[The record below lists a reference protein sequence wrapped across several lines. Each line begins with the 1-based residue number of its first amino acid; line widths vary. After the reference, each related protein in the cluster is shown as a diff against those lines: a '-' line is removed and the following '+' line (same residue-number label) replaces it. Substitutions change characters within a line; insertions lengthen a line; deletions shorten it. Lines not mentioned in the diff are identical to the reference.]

1 MNSTDQFVF
10 FGTGGLLSSACLKSL
25 LENGRKPDLV
35 LMQTVKDSPYPNLT
49 ELVCKEFDLNLLYVT
64 SINEEKTIHTLKH
77 GNYSLGIVAS
87 FAEIFKKELL
97 QLFPIINVH
106 MGVLPFY
113 RGAYTNFWKIMAN
126 DDVYGVTIHLMEEK
140 IDSGATI
147 LIEEQDL
154 SMEVF
159 AGEFFRKNYEMA
171 GQALL
176 SALAVYEVGNFEK
189 TDMNHVQGKYYRK
202 HNTDDMI
209 LDPKESVKK
218 LYKKINRLQFYGNPT
233 LNGLR
238 LNSAELLLELNT
250 AIDTFELL
258 PINPNKTILKNQSG
272 ILLLRH
278 HNAKC

>member
-1 MNSTDQFVF
+1 MNSIDQFVF
-10 FGTGGLLSSACLKSL
+10 FGTGGLLSSTCLKSL
-25 LENGRKPDLV
+25 LENGRKPNLV
-35 LMQTVKDSPYPNLT
+35 IMQTVKDSPYPNLT
-49 ELVCKEFDLNLLYVT
+49 ELVCQEYDLNLLFVT
-64 SINEEKTIHTLKH
+64 SVNEDKTIHALKQ

-97 QLFPIINVH
+97 QLFPILNVH

-126 DDVYGVTIHLMEEK
+126 DDIYGVTIHKMEEK

-147 LIEEQDL
+147 LIEEQDF
-154 SMEVF
+154 SREVF

-176 SALAVYEVGNFEK
+176 KALDAYKAGEIKSNE
-189 TDMNHVQGKYYRK
+189 DNHDQGKYYRK
-202 HNTDDMI
+202 HHADDMV
-209 LDPKESVKK
+209 LDPNESVKN

-233 LNGLR
+233 MNGLR
-238 LNSAELLLELNT
+238 LYSAELLLELNST
-250 AIDTFELL
+250 IDTFELL
-258 PINPNKTILKNQSG
+258 PVNPCTTILKNQSG

-278 HNAKC
+278 HNA